1 MKHKEP
7 PPISPPR
14 ELDWISS
21 ALAIVTVATV
31 IAGVTVGSYVV
42 IIEGQGNFAS
52 LADREYWALAIF
64 FTGIPPLFTY
74 LGVVVFAMATLF
86 DPDDYIRHRNVKRA
100 AVFFYFQTFCV
111 IVFAILLMAAV
122 FTEGTNRPQA
132 FDKSNPALRPMDVD
146 KPETD
151 ILFTDDCEKRRSHYD
166 ERQHPRV
173 PN

>member
-1 MKHKEP
+1 MSASGSLPARLTAVWNEGVKHKEP

-52 LADREYWALAIF
+52 LADREYWALAIL

-86 DPDDYIRHRNVKRA
+86 DPDDDIRHRNVKRA

-111 IVFAILLMAAV
+111 IIFAILLMAAV
-122 FTEGTNRPQA
+122 FTEGTDRPQA
-132 FDKSNPALRPMDVD
+132 FD

-151 ILFTDDCEKRRSHYD
+151 ILFTDDCEKRRS
-166 ERQHPRV
+166 
-173 PN
+173 